1 MLNQFSRTELAIG
14 PEGLEIMK
22 NSTVA
27 VLGIGGV
34 GSIAVEA
41 LARTGVGRIILIDKD
56 AVDIT
61 NINRQI
67 HALTTTIGQKK
78 ADLMV
83 ERVKLINP
91 ECEAIALNMFYTEE
105 TYEELFKYKLDY
117 VIDASDTIWY
127 KIHLIKQCL
136 TRGIPLIS
144 SMGAANKMDP
154 TKFQVADISKTTMD
168 PIARVIRQKL
178 RKEGI
183 KKGVKVVFSTE
194 QPMKPRQDVTDKIVP
209 ENAPEIRKAK
219 QPPASNAFV
228 PPVAGLIMVSVAV
241 RELLEAGGVHV

>member
-1 MLNQFSRTELAIG
+1 MLHQFSRTELAIG
-14 PEGLEIMK
+14 AEGLDKLK

-34 GSIAVEA
+34 GSMAVEA
-41 LARTGVGRIILIDKD
+41 LARSGVGRIILIDKD
-56 AVDIT
+56 VVDIT

-83 ERVKLINP
+83 DRVKLINP
-91 ECEAIALNMFYTEE
+91 ECDAIALNMFYTDE
-105 TYEELFKYKLDY
+105 TYEELFKYDLDY
-117 VIDASDTIWY
+117 VLDASDTIIY
-127 KIHLIKQCL
+127 KIHLIKECRK
-136 TRGIPLIS
+136 RGIPMIS

-154 TKFQVADISKTTMD
+154 TKFEIADISKTSMD
-168 PIARVIRQKL
+168 PIARVIRNKL
-178 RKEGI
+178 RKEEGI

-194 QPMKPRQDVTDKIVP
+194 QPIKPRQDVTEKIVP

-219 QPPASNAFV
+219 QPPASNAYV
-228 PPVAGLIMVSVAV
+228 PPVVGLIMVSEAI
-241 RELLEAGGVHV
+241 RDLLADISV